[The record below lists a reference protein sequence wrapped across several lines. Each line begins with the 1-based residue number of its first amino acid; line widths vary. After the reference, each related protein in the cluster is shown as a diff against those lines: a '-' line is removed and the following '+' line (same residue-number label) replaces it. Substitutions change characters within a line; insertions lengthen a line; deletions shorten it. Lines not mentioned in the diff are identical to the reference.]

1 MRGIRVARLLR
12 DGDEQVVVLPAEF
25 HFEGDRV
32 FLARGERTGD
42 VVLSSRP
49 GAATWAA
56 FFDRSDA
63 ADASADFMAER
74 PMNRP
79 IP

>member
-1 MRGIRVARLLR
+1 MREIRVARLLG
-12 DGDEQVVVLPAEF
+12 DGGEQFVVLPAEF
-25 HFEGDRV
+25 RFEGDQV
-32 FLARGERTGD
+32 FLARDERTGD
-42 VVLSSRP
+42 VVLSSCP

-63 ADASADFMAER
+63 ADASADFRAER
-74 PMNRP
+74 PMNGP